1 MNENV
6 TTFTLGEVLDHVDSI
21 VDNIKG
27 FEGTYPG
34 VSNLRDLGNASQYGL
49 KFVQHSGPINLALY
63 NLTSKDYDAIEPTK
77 WSI

>member
-27 FEGTYPG
+27 FEGTYP
-34 VSNLRDLGNASQYGL
+34 R
-49 KFVQHSGPINLALY
+49 
-63 NLTSKDYDAIEPTK
+63 SK
-77 WSI
+77 